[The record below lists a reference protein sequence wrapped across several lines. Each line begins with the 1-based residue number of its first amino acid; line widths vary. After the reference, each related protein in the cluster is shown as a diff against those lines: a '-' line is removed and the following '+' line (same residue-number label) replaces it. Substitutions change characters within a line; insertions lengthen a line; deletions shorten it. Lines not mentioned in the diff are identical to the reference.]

1 MVDYTKTMNRRVS
14 PSREHWRDLEPVG
27 REFGSGLEDDLLIV
41 KDYAQ
46 DQAYVARQAGF
57 EKPFDL
63 EKERARMAA
72 LQEKMNPV
80 VEEGGGDYV
89 PPEEVV
95 QQQEAVSLQVDRLLE
110 EEELDEEEIVAKKVN
125 EFIALAE
132 ELPHPLAGMS
142 QVKMVD
148 VDAFK
153 EALQE
158 EHPGVDLERVS
169 VPSDAGVTRK
179 PTLQERLREI
189 EASQEKHLDEL
200 ERLERSDEFSL

>member
-46 DQAYVARQAGF
+46 DQAYMARQAGF

-110 EEELDEEEIVAKKVN
+110 EEEFDEEEIVVKKVN

-158 EHPGVDLERVS
+158 EHPTVHLDETV
-169 VPSDAGVTRK
+169 VADAGLTRK

>member
-14 PSREHWRDLEPVG
+14 SLRERERGLEPVT
-27 REFGSGLEDDLLIV
+27 RQLDDDLLIV

-89 PPEEVV
+89 PPEEDV
-95 QQQEAVSLQVDRLLE
+95 QQQEAVSLQIDRLLE
-110 EEELDEEEIVAKKVN
+110 EEEVDEEEIVAKKVN
-125 EFIALAE
+125 EFIALAD

-158 EHPGVDLERVS
+158 EHPTVNLDQAV
-169 VPSDAGVTRK
+169 VADAGLTRK

>member
-14 PSREHWRDLEPVG
+14 SSRERERGLEPIG
-27 REFGSGLEDDLLIV
+27 RELDDDLLIV

-46 DQAYVARQAGF
+46 HQAYVARQAGF

-110 EEELDEEEIVAKKVN
+110 EEEADEEEIVAKKVN
-125 EFIALAE
+125 EFIALAD

-153 EALQE
+153 EVLQE
-158 EHPGVDLERVS
+158 EHPTVDLDQAV
-169 VPSDAGVTRK
+169 VADAGLTRK

>member
-1 MVDYTKTMNRRVS
+1 MVDYTKTMNRKVS
-14 PSREHWRDLEPVG
+14 PSREHWRDLEPIG
-27 REFGSGLEDDLLIV
+27 RELDDDLVIV
-41 KDYAQ
+41 KDYTQ
-46 DQAYVARQAGF
+46 DQAYAARQAGF

-89 PPEEVV
+89 PPEEDVL
-95 QQQEAVSLQVDRLLE
+95 QQQEAVSLQIDRLLE

-125 EFIALAE
+125 EFIALAD

-158 EHPGVDLERVS
+158 EHPTVDLDQAV
-169 VPSDAGVTRK
+169 VVDAGLTRK

>member
-14 PSREHWRDLEPVG
+14 PSRERGRELEPIT
-27 REFGSGLEDDLLIV
+27 RQLEDDLLIV

-57 EKPFDL
+57 EKAFDL

-89 PPEEVV
+89 PPEEVI

-125 EFIALAE
+125 EFIALAD
-132 ELPHPLAGMS
+132 ELSHPLAGMS

-158 EHPGVDLERVS
+158 EHPTVDLDQAV
-169 VPSDAGVTRK
+169 VADAGLTRK

>member
-41 KDYAQ
+41 KDYTQ
-46 DQAYVARQAGF
+46 DQRYAARQAGF

-89 PPEEVV
+89 PLEEDVL
-95 QQQEAVSLQVDRLLE
+95 QQEAVSLQVDRLLE
-110 EEELDEEEIVAKKVN
+110 EEEIVAKKVN
-125 EFIALAE
+125 EFIALAD

-158 EHPGVDLERVS
+158 EHPTVNLDQAV
-169 VPSDAGVTRK
+169 VADAGLTRK